1 MRPTLLALPALLLF
15 GCANPR
21 TTSSPLGLGALPV
34 VAAPAFQGPLG
45 PEWSTAKGT
54 WAPADGILRMTE
66 LPAEKH
72 VAVLHHVVP
81 LPTAVIE
88 LDFKQA
94 QAGAFYVG
102 CDSTRHIG
110 RVVVLGGAV
119 VIQEDSGKTSR
130 TVAKLDYTAKPGE
143 WHHLRVEWS
152 GDEMACVIDGREL
165 RARDPYF
172 ATAKRRS
179 WLAGARS
186 AEIRDL
192 TIAGRKPGE

>member
-1 MRPTLLALPALLLF
+1 MI
-15 GCANPR
+15 
-21 TTSSPLGLGALPV
+21 
-34 VAAPAFQGPLG
+34 AAPAFQGPLG
-45 PEWSTAKGT
+45 PEWSTAKGVWT
-54 WAPADGILRMTE
+54 PDDGILRMTE

-72 VAVLHHVVP
+72 VPVLHHQVP
-81 LPTAVIE
+81 LRTAVIE

-94 QAGAFYVG
+94 LPGAFYVG

-130 TVAKLDYTAKPGE
+130 TVAKLDYAAKAGD

-165 RARDPYF
+165 RGRDPFF
-172 ATAKRRS
+172 ATEKRRS
-179 WLAGARS
+179 WLAGTRS
-186 AEIRDL
+186 AEVRNL
-192 TIAGRKPGE
+192 TIAGVKSGE